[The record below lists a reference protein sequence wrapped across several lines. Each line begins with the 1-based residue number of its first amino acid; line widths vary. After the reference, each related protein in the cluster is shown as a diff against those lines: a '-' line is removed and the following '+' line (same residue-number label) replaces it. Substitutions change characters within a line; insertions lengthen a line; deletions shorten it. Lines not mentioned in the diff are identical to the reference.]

1 MVHVPSEYDYMY
13 QCKRKSEAILNIQTQ
28 CACCFPSP
36 VTVTNPR
43 SACMG
48 MSRCILL
55 QGAWGA

>member
-43 SACMG
+43 SACMYLAARG
-48 MSRCILL
+48 V
-55 QGAWGA
+55 GGVNPF